1 MVSLLQALAITL
13 AGITAGTIN
22 TMVGSGTLITFP
34 TLLFFGYPPLV
45 ANMSNS
51 IGLLPGGL
59 SGAYG
64 YRREL
69 TGQGRL
75 VRRLIPVA
83 LAGGLSGAL
92 LLLVLPSAVFDAV
105 VPALVGLGVL
115 LVMFGPRLQAAAR
128 ARRRDRET
136 TLRIVLLP
144 GAVFISAVYG
154 GYFGAAQ
161 GVILTGFLTLL
172 LPVSLQ
178 GLNAVKNVLV
188 PLVNLIAAVLFVS
201 LRWAQIDWAAAG
213 LIGLGSLLGGFIGSS
228 IGRRL
233 PVPVLRGVI
242 IAVGTIAVVKLS
254 VLK

>member
-34 TLLFFGYPPLV
+34 TLLFFGYSPLV

-144 GAVFISAVYG
+144 GAVFIS
-154 GYFGAAQ
+154 
-161 GVILTGFLTLL
+161 
-172 LPVSLQ
+172 
-178 GLNAVKNVLV
+178 VKNVLV